1 MNRIYVKDLNKHFDK
16 EITVSGFVD
25 NIRKLQWV
33 QFVILRDDTSKVQVT
48 IEKSEEQNK
57 EMVEIINN
65 LPLESTV
72 KITGKVVE
80 SPKVK
85 LNGMEIIPTKIEVT
99 SRSKE
104 ELPFNYKDLTGVN
117 LDTRLDYR
125 FIDLR
130 NEKNILMFKVQ
141 SAIVRYMREYLY
153 NHDFT
158 EIHTPKFIGAASESG
173 SEVFEVNYFEQKAY
187 LAQSPQFYKQMAMA
201 SGFNRIF
208 EVAPCFRAENSNTS
222 RHATEFTSFDVEFS

>member
-1 MNRIYVKDLNKHFDK
+1 MGTFFIKDLNKHFDE

-25 NIRKLQWV
+25 NIRNLQWV

-85 LNGMEIIPTKIEVT
+85 LNGMEIIPTMIEVT
-99 SRSKE
+99 SKNLGE
-104 ELPFNYKDLTGVN
+104 ELPFNYKDLDNVN

-125 FIDLR
+125 FKKR
-130 NEKNILMFKVQ
+130 KK
-141 SAIVRYMREYLY
+141 Y
-153 NHDFT
+153 
-158 EIHTPKFIGAASESG
+158 
-173 SEVFEVNYFEQKAY
+173 
-187 LAQSPQFYKQMAMA
+187 
-201 SGFNRIF
+201 
-208 EVAPCFRAENSNTS
+208 
-222 RHATEFTSFDVEFS
+222 FDV

>member
-1 MNRIYVKDLNKHFDK
+1 MEHINIEELNNYFEK
-16 EITVSGFVD
+16 EITISGFVD

-33 QFVILRDDTSKVQVT
+33 QFVILRDATGKVQVT
-48 IEKSEEQNK
+48 IEKSEEQNA
-57 EMVEIINN
+57 EMVEIINT

-99 SRSKE
+99 SISE
-104 ELPFNYKDLTGVN
+104 ELPFNFKDLANVN

-130 NEKNILMFKVQ
+130 NDKNNFMFKVQ
-141 SAIVRYMREYLY
+141 SAFVRYMREYLY
-153 NHDFT
+153 
-158 EIHTPKFIGAASESG
+158 
-173 SEVFEVNYFEQKAY
+173 
-187 LAQSPQFYKQMAMA
+187 
-201 SGFNRIF
+201 RC
-208 EVAPCFRAENSNTS
+208 CFRI
-222 RHATEFTSFDVEFS
+222 RC